1 MHAPHDSTAPA
12 PRTAARSFVSALALL
27 LAASLVA
34 GCATYRPPAE
44 REPRQT
50 TRDKTVKGASVGAV
64 AGATA
69 AVLLGEREAEEILT
83 GAAIGAAVGAGVGV
97 YMDRQE
103 EKLARIPGT
112 TVERVSEDT
121 LLVHF
126 ASDILFDV
134 DSWALGGGARST
146 LDEVGSVLLEYPKT
160 AVVIQGHTDSTGSE
174 MHNQQLSERRADAV
188 QNHLVARGVDPGR
201 MSALGYGESYPV
213 ASNDS
218 ESGKQ
223 QNRRVDILL
232 KAKAR

>member
-1 MHAPHDSTAPA
+1 MTLRNDSFAPVRRAAGRGFPA
-12 PRTAARSFVSALALL
+12 VALL

-34 GCATYRPPAE
+34 GCATYRPAE

-50 TRDKTVKGASVGAV
+50 TRDKTYKGAGIGAA
-64 AGATA
+64 AGAAA
-69 AVLLGEREAEEILT
+69 AVLAGEREADEILA

-126 ASDILFDV
+126 DSDVLFDV
-134 DSWALGGGARST
+134 NSWALDGGARSS
-146 LDEVGSVLLEYPKT
+146 LDEVGGVLLEYPKT
-160 AVVIQGHTDSTGSE
+160 AVVIQGHTDSDGSE
-174 MHNQQLSERRADAV
+174 THNQQLSERRANAV
-188 QNHLVARGVDPGR
+188 NNHLAARGVDTGR
-201 MSALGYGESYPV
+201 MAALGYGESYPV
-213 ASNDS
+213 AANDS
-218 ESGKQ
+218 AWGKQ